1 MKNDLSDGYTNLN
14 GSFHGIYDYDSN
26 EKAYILWSVAIG
38 TFLGT
43 FPLHFLYTKFGA
55 KIPFFICG
63 LVSCC
68 TTALIPFSAKTNYY
82 FLILLRFI
90 QGFAYSADFA
100 AIGLINGRWAPV
112 SEVTIFMSILTCFN
126 GIASTIT
133 NVGTGLLC
141 ESSLGWKWSYYLH
154 SIFGFVLFGLW
165 YLVYIDYP
173 EDTQRVSDLE
183 LKKIQ
188 KDKSEA
194 HLSKKCDVP
203 YKKLLISPVILC
215 VWLNAFFDL
224 TAAIMFSTYV
234 PIYLH
239 EVLKFEIKTTGFL
252 SSLILG
258 MSIPVRI
265 FFAIISDKVK
275 LISEMLKIHIFN
287 TVSVGVS
294 GVFFASIGFIPIEY
308 SGWSVFCFVMCM
320 CCIGVNSGGFYKSA
334 YYHSRQFNPIVI
346 TAIQWIKCLALFVAP
361 ALVNIFVSDESNRSQ
376 WTWVF
381 AIIGG
386 CMVLTNL
393 ISFFILTDKSAEWT
407 EQTEKF

>member
-14 GSFHGIYDYDSN
+14 G
-26 EKAYILWSVAIG
+26 
-38 TFLGT
+38 
-43 FPLHFLYTKFGA
+43 
-55 KIPFFICG
+55 
-63 LVSCC
+63 
-68 TTALIPFSAKTNYY
+68 
-82 FLILLRFI
+82 
-90 QGFAYSADFA
+90 GFAYSADFA

-173 EDTQRVSDLE
+173 EDTKRVSDLE

-203 YKKLLISPVILC
+203 YKKLLTSPVILC

-265 FFAIISDKVK
+265 FFAIVSDKVK
-275 LISEMLKIHIFN
+275 
-287 TVSVGVS
+287 
-294 GVFFASIGFIPIEY
+294 
-308 SGWSVFCFVMCM
+308 
-320 CCIGVNSGGFYKSA
+320 
-334 YYHSRQFNPIVI
+334 QFNPIVI

-376 WTWVF
+376 WIWVF
-381 AIIGG
+381 TIIGG

-393 ISFFILTDKSAEWT
+393 ISFFILTDESAEWT
-407 EQTEKF
+407 ETKEKC

>member
-1 MKNDLSDGYTNLN
+1 FRFLILIIGFLCLSSLCSNYLIINFTFICMKNDLSDGYTNFN
-14 GSFHGIYDYDSN
+14 FHGIYDYDSN

-63 LVSCC
+63 LVSYC

-90 QGFAYSADFA
+90 QVSVRLISRTVKFNFQGFAYSADFA

-141 ESSLGWKWSYYLH
+141 ESSLDWKWSYYLH

-165 YLVYIDYP
+165 YLAYIDYP
-173 EDTQRVSDLE
+173 EDIQRVSDLE

-203 YKKLLISPVILC
+203 Y
-215 VWLNAFFDL
+215 
-224 TAAIMFSTYV
+224 
-234 PIYLH
+234 
-239 EVLKFEIKTTGFL
+239 
-252 SSLILG
+252 
-258 MSIPVRI
+258 
-265 FFAIISDKVK
+265 
-275 LISEMLKIHIFN
+275 
-287 TVSVGVS
+287 
-294 GVFFASIGFIPIEY
+294 
-308 SGWSVFCFVMCM
+308 
-320 CCIGVNSGGFYKSA
+320 
-334 YYHSRQFNPIVI
+334 
-346 TAIQWIKCLALFVAP
+346 
-361 ALVNIFVSDESNRSQ
+361 
-376 WTWVF
+376 
-381 AIIGG
+381 
-386 CMVLTNL
+386 
-393 ISFFILTDKSAEWT
+393 
-407 EQTEKF
+407 